1 MKNAKPKLG
10 ALVAAALVGASQG
23 AMAEGQNGE
32 VFIPLESLTPQERI
46 ALQPR
51 IQLLDQYVKIDWQ
64 NSLLGLNENGEL
76 VLRDRKAIEM
86 QRVAE
91 PTCWASPE

>member
-10 ALVAAALVGASQG
+10 ALVAAAIMGACAVATADGKAS
-23 AMAEGQNGE
+23 ET
-32 VFIPLESLTPQERI
+32 FIPLESLTPQERI

-51 IQLLDQYVKIDWQ
+51 IELLDKYVKIDWQ
-64 NSLLGLNENGEL
+64 NVLVGLNEKGEL
-76 VLRDRKAIEM
+76 VLRDKNAVEM

-91 PTCWASPE
+91 PTCWASPQ